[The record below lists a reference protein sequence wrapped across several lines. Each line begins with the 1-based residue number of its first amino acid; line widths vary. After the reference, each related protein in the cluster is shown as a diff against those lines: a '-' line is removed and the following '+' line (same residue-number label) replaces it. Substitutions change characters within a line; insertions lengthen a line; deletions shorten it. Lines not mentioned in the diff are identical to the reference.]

1 MPGIQGFESAHL
13 AACVSE
19 HEVRIVVVA
28 HGFDCTR
35 TRDAREARL
44 DLGSRYAIH
53 RQHVVHGSVGL
64 STGLGATHMA
74 SNSACDWKCGRGAGG
89 LVHPEAVAW
98 GAGESW
104 VSQAAPKAP

>member
-1 MPGIQGFESAHL
+1 MPGIQGFESAHF

-35 TRDAREARL
+35 TRDAREAWL
-44 DLGSRYAIH
+44 DSGSGYAIH
-53 RQHVVHGSVGL
+53 RQRAVHGSVGL
-64 STGLGATHMA
+64 STGMGATHMA
-74 SNSACDWKCGRGAGG
+74 SNSACGWKCGSGAGSRM
-89 LVHPEAVAW
+89 HPEAIR

-104 VSQAAPKAP
+104 LSQAAPTAP